1 MLSAIVS
8 MLEAD
13 FFRLLTEACVDFLR
27 RDLSSAERSI
37 GIIERTGAGRFTL
50 DWRFVGGDDGV
61 GGVDCW
67 L

>member
-1 MLSAIVS
+1 MSAIAS

-37 GIIERTGAGRFTL
+37 GIIERIEAGRFAL
-50 DWRFVGGDDGV
+50 VWRFVGGDGGV
-61 GGVDCW
+61 GGVECW